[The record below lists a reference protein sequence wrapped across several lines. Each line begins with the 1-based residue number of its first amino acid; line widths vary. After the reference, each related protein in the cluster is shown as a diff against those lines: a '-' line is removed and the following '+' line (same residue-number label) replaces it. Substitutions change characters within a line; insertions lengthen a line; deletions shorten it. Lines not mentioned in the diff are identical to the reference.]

1 MGGSHVKVRS
11 RGQFLAANTT
21 TILNGINGL
30 TGFLATTAG
39 TISVSF
45 QDGSDGS
52 SIATVSAVQTVPV
65 VAGGYTPIPLEFPQN
80 GGTITLA
87 AGASGTLF
95 I

>member
-21 TILNGINGL
+21 TYFSGINGV

-39 TISVSF
+39 TISVSYE
-45 QDGSDGS
+45 DGGNGTA
-52 SIATVSAVQTVPV
+52 IVTVTPVQTVPV
-65 VAGGYTPIPLEFPQN
+65 VAGGYTPIPLEFAQN
-80 GGTITLA
+80 GGTVTLA
-87 AGASGTLF
+87 GGASGTLF